1 MQLNFTKFFLPNVN
15 NKARFFSLKMLI
27 LFFIADILIT
37 ISIFSPA
44 LCSAE
49 MYENQI
55 HRHESSSQRTSS
67 SAMKKQLSNSTMHGS
82 AGTEIIAKESS
93 HQTYTRYVSKVNML
107 NA

>member
-1 MQLNFTKFFLPNVN
+1 
-15 NKARFFSLKMLI
+15 
-27 LFFIADILIT
+27 
-37 ISIFSPA
+37 
-44 LCSAE
+44 

-93 HQTYTRYVSKVNML
+93 HQTYTRYVSKMHRKL
-107 NA
+107 NNKKCYFLFVKRLNLYNDFYFSMY

>member
-1 MQLNFTKFFLPNVN
+1 MKKKLCNSISRKNFCLAQPTIC
-15 NKARFFSLKMLI
+15 SL
-27 LFFIADILIT
+27 FIADILIT